1 MAVKGKTAKKA
12 TTSKKKKVAK
22 KAAKKTKKVAK
33 KASKKTTKKTAK
45 KATKKTTSTK
55 KKVAK
60 TGPRRKVTRKAKSTL
75 KVDPSPSSELSPSAD
90 PYSLVRMST
99 KKSANSVEEK
109 KAKLRARRIHWNQDK
124 KKIAVD
130 MLERYTG
137 HSIEDFQQQ
146 IILTNFHYY
155 VERFNALLDDSHY
168 TQGSAFKASSSKK
181 AKVTIVEF
189 GVGSAMAALIG
200 ELVSVVAPKAVLFL
214 GLAGSVHPSLKVG
227 DFVLPIASVRAEGVS
242 DHFLPPQVP
251 ALPTFK
257 VQKFVSQ
264 ILVEHGHDYR
274 TGTIHSTDFRFWEF
288 DDRFK
293 QNLIEERVLAV
304 EMETAALFT
313 ACFVSKVNIGAL
325 LLISDC
331 PMKKGGIKTKSS
343 AKEVFRKYTDIHIE
357 LGIEAMADIAE
368 RGEKVRHYNW

>member
-22 KAAKKTKKVAK
+22 KAAKKVTKK
-33 KASKKTTKKTAK
+33 
-45 KATKKTTSTK
+45 STK

-60 TGPRRKVTRKAKSTL
+60 TVARKKIIKKTKSTL
-75 KVDPSPSSELSPSAD
+75 KVQPSPSSELAASVD

-109 KAKLRARRIHWNQDK
+109 KAKLRARRIHWNEDK

-137 HSIEDFQQQ
+137 HNLEDFQEQ

-155 VERFNALLDDSHY
+155 IERFNALLDDSHY
-168 TQGSAFKASSSKK
+168 TKGSAFKASSSKK

-200 ELVSVVAPKAVLFL
+200 ELVSVVSPKAVLFL
-214 GLAGSVHPSLKVG
+214 GLAGAVHPSLKVG
-227 DFVLPIASVRAEGVS
+227 DFVLPIASVRGEGVS

-357 LGIEAMADIAE
+357 LGIEAMADIAD